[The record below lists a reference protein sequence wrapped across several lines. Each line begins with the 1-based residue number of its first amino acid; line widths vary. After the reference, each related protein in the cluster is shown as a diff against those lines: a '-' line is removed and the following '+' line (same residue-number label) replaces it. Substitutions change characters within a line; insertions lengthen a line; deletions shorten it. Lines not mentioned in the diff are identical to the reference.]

1 MSIFGIAKTY
11 RSLQRLSEIVA
22 VLVRNGFGHYVRRL
36 NLRERFPR
44 FSFTERDPEPLEQQ
58 ERLPERITQVI
69 QELGPTFVKLG
80 QVLSSRPDV
89 VPEELC
95 MELTRLQD
103 SVAPFPGEEAV
114 SIVEREI
121 GFTIEETFAEFDRE
135 PFASGSIGQVHYAT
149 LKDGST
155 AVVKVRRP
163 GIDDQIYLDL
173 GLLHY
178 LADLAETYI
187 PELQPYRLPAIVE
200 ELERGV
206 RRELDFVVE
215 GSFTSKFYEMFK
227 EDEMVRTPKVFW
239 ELTTPH
245 VLTLE
250 RIVGVKITDY
260 VENEQ
265 SPIRRREL
273 SKALTSSFCK
283 QYFESGTFH
292 ADPHPGNLLVDERG
306 RLALIDFGLVGHL
319 SDQLMKN
326 LSSVLIS
333 LDKKEMDIF
342 CEVFADMGATSDTTD
357 ISQLQADL
365 LEMVEKYYSMP
376 MKRMDTLEVFSDV
389 TRIARRNGIAL
400 PRDVILLAKSF
411 VSVMTTARTL
421 DPEFDFGAA
430 IAPHVKKLIL
440 QRLSP
445 KQLFSEARVSFWH
458 LGRLLR
464 WMPREMAGILRK
476 VETGKLQFVF
486 KHVGLDKWA
495 NDLDRS
501 LNRLSVS
508 IVVAAIVISSSMLMQ
523 MEIAPLYGSISA
535 LAMIGFFVAFCLGIA
550 LVIGIWRSG
559 KI

>member
-1 MSIFGIAKTY
+1 
-11 RSLQRLSEIVA
+11 
-22 VLVRNGFGHYVRRL
+22 
-36 NLRERFPR
+36 
-44 FSFTERDPEPLEQQ
+44 
-58 ERLPERITQVI
+58 
-69 QELGPTFVKLG
+69 
-80 QVLSSRPDV
+80 
-89 VPEELC
+89 
-95 MELTRLQD
+95 
-103 SVAPFPGEEAV
+103 
-114 SIVEREI
+114 
-121 GFTIEETFAEFDRE
+121 
-135 PFASGSIGQVHYAT
+135 
-149 LKDGST
+149 
-155 AVVKVRRP
+155 
-163 GIDDQIYLDL
+163 
-173 GLLHY
+173 
-178 LADLAETYI
+178 
-187 PELQPYRLPAIVE
+187 
-200 ELERGV
+200 
-206 RRELDFVVE
+206 
-215 GSFTSKFYEMFK
+215 
-227 EDEMVRTPKVFW
+227 
-239 ELTTPH
+239 

-250 RIVGVKITDY
+250 RIVGIKITDY
-260 VENEQ
+260 VEQEQ
-265 SPIRRREL
+265 SPTKRREL

-283 QYFESGTFH
+283 QYFETGTFH
-292 ADPHPGNLLVDERG
+292 ADPHPGNLLVDENG

-342 CEVFADMGATSDTTD
+342 CEVFADMGATSDITD
-357 ISQLQADL
+357 FSQLQADL
-365 LEMVEKYYSMP
+365 LEMVDKYYSMP

-400 PRDVILLAKSF
+400 PKDLILLAKSF
-411 VSVMTTARTL
+411 VAVMTTARSL
-421 DPEFDFGAA
+421 DPDFDFGAA
-430 IAPHVKKLIL
+430 IAPHIKTLIL